1 MIFPATGPVIRVLR
15 NRQPAR
21 AIGIEGA
28 ELEGIPL
35 VHYSRSLVYQPV
47 LTDARRFSCSGG
59 ETEREHTRRLL
70 QPFVAAGA
78 PLSGRPRPESPTD
91 LCGGRGRALYL
102 CSSRF
107 DELDIGIAFGVRGDL
122 SGSEESRGGKGWVGT

>member
-21 AIGIEGA
+21 AIGSEGA

-47 LTDARRFSCSGG
+47 LTDAPRFSCSGG

-78 PLSGRPRPESPTD
+78 PLS
-91 LCGGRGRALYL
+91 RAEERRVGKE
-102 CSSRF
+102 CVSTCRSRW
-107 DELDIGIAFGVRGDL
+107 APYH
-122 SGSEESRGGKGWVGT
+122 

>member
-78 PLSGRPRPESPTD
+78 PLSGRPRPEKI
-91 LCGGRGRALYL
+91 GRAS
-102 CSSRF
+102 CRERVCQCRSRWSP
-107 DELDIGIAFGVRGDL
+107 DH
-122 SGSEESRGGKGWVGT
+122 